1 MNQDIHKWWHIAGWI
16 SMFLII
22 MGYYFNAN
30 QNSTCWIIWFV
41 GNVVM
46 GAYCW
51 ENKAYPPAALSFLI
65 AAMNIYGY
73 ISWT

>member
-1 MNQDIHKWWHIAGWI
+1 
-16 SMFLII
+16 